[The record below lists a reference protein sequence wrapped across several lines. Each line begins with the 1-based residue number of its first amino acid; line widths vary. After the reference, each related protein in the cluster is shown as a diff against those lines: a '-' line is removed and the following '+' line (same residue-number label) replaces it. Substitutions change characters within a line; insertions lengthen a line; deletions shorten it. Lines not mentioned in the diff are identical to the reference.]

1 MKINDMFI
9 KEISRPIQGVVKVG
23 QDTNEIIT
31 TELSEYVVTKEL
43 QEHFKTFFNAYQK
56 GTKQNTDKMGVWISG
71 FFGSGKS
78 HFLKIL
84 SYLLGER
91 LYGGNKAI
99 SFFEGKIADGF
110 VMADMQVATDTN
122 ADIILFNIDA
132 ETDSSTKTGKDPI
145 VKVFMKM
152 FNKMQGFCASM
163 PWMAD
168 LERQMV
174 ERGVYDD
181 FKKHFNEIANAEWN
195 DAREDFY
202 FEQDNIIKALE
213 ASKAMSKEAAVAWC
227 NRSEGEYSLDISTFA
242 RRVREYIEAKEKQ
255 TGKKQFIIFLCDEVG
270 QYIGSSG
277 PLMLNLQN
285 IVEGL
290 GTECGGRAWVI
301 CTGQEDIDL
310 ISKNLDRD
318 AFSKI
323 IGRFDT
329 RLKLSSANVDEVIKK
344 RLLDKKDGAR
354 DRLHL
359 SYEDKHSVIKNLI
372 TFSQGKQEM
381 QIYESADNFI
391 DVYPFIPYQFKLLQ
405 EVFNGIRTH
414 GASGKHLSEGERSLL
429 NAFQE
434 AAMQFA
440 DSEDGTLIPFNAF
453 YKTVETFL
461 DHNIRKVILDAKD
474 SADRGAALTAF
485 DVEVLKVLFMIK
497 YIADKFSP
505 NLENITTL
513 MLNHVDQVRLDTKNQ
528 LNESFRRLEEQ
539 RFVIRNGDQ
548 YIFLTNEEQDI
559 NREITDIRIDP
570 STLVDEASKL
580 IFSTIF
586 GLDRKFR
593 YNASHDFT
601 FNAYVDDKSLG
612 NQKEEM
618 GIRVISPYYSG
629 NSDET
634 AISLRSGKENN
645 VLVVLPSN
653 ADFIEE
659 LKQSMQIDE
668 FIRRGKDRIFTDTA
682 ETIVATKR
690 REGTQR
696 LDRYKDL
703 IIEALKRA
711 DIFVNGNKLNI
722 REKAPK
728 ERLYD
733 ALTDLVD
740 IIYKK
745 LNYIKEPFLTVKAL
759 EDIFKT
765 KMVHATTHDGS
776 ENKDPNHHALDELYD
791 VIAKSTALNITNT
804 VRSISERFGKAPYA
818 WKKYDIAGIMLTLFK
833 EQKIRFELS
842 GENITTLD
850 TNVINYCIKREYT
863 DRLVVKIRD
872 TVSPHLLAM
881 AKDIARD
888 VFAKSGLPIDED
900 GIMKEI
906 RAIITAELTGN
917 DGDSIK
923 DLLAEYTK
931 GIPYPGKTVL
941 DGGKKVLERVIQI
954 KDTKSF
960 FEALQT
966 EKEEM
971 IDYAQDVTDIKKF
984 FAGTQRPIF
993 DKAIELLAIYEG
1005 SRTYVVDEETI
1016 GFVNDI
1022 ERIVKSRSP
1031 YSEIQNLTGLRD
1043 KFMASYLKIL
1053 EEECKPIRAIIENDM
1068 AYTLADLEKRP
1079 FKDKFKS
1086 EVQNAFEALIK
1097 RLDSSNKIFNAL
1109 VLKEDSDR
1117 IKLRFIQ
1124 MFIDETAKLARAQNP
1139 TGEIPKETRKPTKT
1153 VSIKQLISGTSQIES
1168 KADIDRLLDD
1178 LRVKLE
1184 KELSD
1189 DTTIR
1194 IV

>member
-1 MKINDMFI
+1 MFI

-31 TELSEYVVTKEL
+31 AELSEYVVTKEL
-43 QEHFKTFFNAYQK
+43 QEHFKTFFSAYQK

-84 SYLLGER
+84 SYILGER

-132 ETDSSTKTGKDPI
+132 EADSSTKTGKDPI

-152 FNKMQGFCASM
+152 FNRMQGFCASM

-181 FKKHFNEIANAEWN
+181 FKKCFNENASAEWD

-213 ASKAMSKEAAVAWC
+213 ESKAMSKEAAIAWC

-255 TGKKQFIIFLCDEVG
+255 TGKKQFVIFLCDEVG

-344 RLLDKKDGAR
+344 RLLDKKESAR
-354 DRLHL
+354 DRLHVL
-359 SYEDKHSVIKNLI
+359 YEEKHSVIKNLI
-372 TFSQGKQEM
+372 TFAQGKQEIR
-381 QIYESADNFI
+381 IYESADDFI

-440 DSEDGTLIPFNAF
+440 NEEAGTLIPFNAF

-474 SADRGAALTAF
+474 SANRGAALTAF

-513 MLNHVDQVRLDTKNQ
+513 MLSHVDQVRLDTKKQ
-528 LNESFRRLEEQ
+528 LNDSFRKLEEQ
-539 RFVIRNGDQ
+539 KFIIRNGDR

-559 NREITDIRIDP
+559 NREIMDIRIDP
-570 STLVDEASKL
+570 STLVDEAGKL
-580 IFSTIF
+580 IFSTLF
-586 GLDRKFR
+586 GLDRKLR
-593 YNASHDFT
+593 YSASHDFA
-601 FNAYVDDKSLG
+601 FNTYIDDKALG
-612 NQKEEM
+612 NQKEEI
-618 GIRVISPYYSG
+618 GIRIITPYYSG
-629 NSDET
+629 NADDMSI
-634 AISLRSGKENN
+634 AIRSARESN

-653 ADFIEE
+653 TDFIEE
-659 LKQSMQIDE
+659 LKYSMQIDE

-696 LDRYKDL
+696 LERCKSL
-703 IIEALKRA
+703 IIEALKKA
-711 DIFVNGNKLNI
+711 NIFVNSNKPNI
-722 REKAPK
+722 KEKNPK
-728 ERLYD
+728 ERMYD
-733 ALTDLVD
+733 ALTNLVD
-740 IIYKK
+740 IMYSK
-745 LNYIKEPFLTVKAL
+745 LSYIKEPFLTVKAL
-759 EDIFKT
+759 EDIFKEKT
-765 KMVHATTHDGS
+765 IQATIDGS
-776 ENKDPNHHALDELYD
+776 DSKDPNHLALDDLYD
-791 VIAKSTALNITNT
+791 VIVKSIGLNITHT
-804 VRSISERFGKAPYA
+804 VRSISDRFGKAPYA
-818 WKKYDIAGIMLTLFK
+818 WKEYDIAGIMLTLFK
-833 EQKIRFELS
+833 EQKIRFELN
-842 GENITTLD
+842 GENIATHD
-850 TNVINYCIKREYT
+850 TNVINYCIKREYA

-872 TVSPHLLAM
+872 NVSQHLLAM

-888 VFAKSGLPIDED
+888 VFSKNGLPMDED
-900 GIMKEI
+900 GIMKEM
-906 RAIITAELTGN
+906 RAMIAAELTGN

-931 GIPYPGKTVL
+931 GIPYPGKIVL
-941 DGGKKVLERVIQI
+941 DDGKKVLERVIQI
-954 KDTKSF
+954 KDIKGF

-971 IDYAQDVTDIKKF
+971 LDYAQDVSDIKKF

-993 DKAIELLAIYEG
+993 DKAVEVLAIYEG

-1016 GFVNDI
+1016 GFVNSV
-1022 ERIVKSRSP
+1022 ERIVKLRSP
-1031 YSEIQNLTGLRD
+1031 YSEIQNLTELRD
-1043 KFMASYLKIL
+1043 KFMANYLKIL
-1053 EEECKPIRAIIENDM
+1053 EEECKPIRAIIESDM
-1068 AYTLADLEKRP
+1068 AYTLADLEKRQ
-1079 FKDKFKS
+1079 FKDKFVS
-1086 EVQNAFEALIK
+1086 EVQNAFEALLK

-1117 IKLRFIQ
+1117 IKIRFIQ
-1124 MFIDETAKLARAQNP
+1124 MFIDEAAKLARAQNP
-1139 TGEIPKETRKPTKT
+1139 TGNIPIETRKPTKT
-1153 VSIKQLISGTSQIES
+1153 VSIKQLISGTSPIES

-1184 KELSD
+1184 RELGD
-1189 DTTIR
+1189 DITLR